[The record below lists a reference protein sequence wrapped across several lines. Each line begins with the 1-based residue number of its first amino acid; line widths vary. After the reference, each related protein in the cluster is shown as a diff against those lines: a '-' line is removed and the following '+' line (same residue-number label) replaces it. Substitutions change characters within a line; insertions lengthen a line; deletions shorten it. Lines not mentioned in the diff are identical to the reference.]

1 MWLTR
6 NFPVQSAATRRHTRM
21 LKGLEAPFTPK
32 SLSSIVAGG
41 TLAARRKRTIKN
53 ALGQAINGALQEM
66 SHRGPGVTF
75 SLWALAG
82 IIVASFSVYWT

>member
-6 NFPVQSAATRRHTRM
+6 NFPVQSAATRRHARM

-32 SLSSIVAGG
+32 SLSSIVAVD

-53 ALGQAINGALQEM
+53 ALGQADVAVWQAM
-66 SHRGPGVTF
+66 PSRPGEFHPEPSEIRT
-75 SLWALAG
+75 
-82 IIVASFSVYWT
+82 